1 MCVRQLPTFESI
13 ASDQYAMMSNFIEV
27 EGLMRD
33 IFARNPQLDAAKV
46 KNVSDITS
54 DRTISFF
61 QRISEAQIENIRG
74 DIDWSLSV
82 ESRVRQARSFIHTS
96 FFKSVL
102 TKWISLKSGNAEA
115 FETFVSTMTEAMRFD
130 EFVVPKS
137 SQSNITLVCSKLALN
152 ARYSSISRVKKKWM
166 QLNEPCKVDF
176 YKDESSERSWNNKVA
191 HILVIENIAQIPNC
205 S

>member
-1 MCVRQLPTFESI
+1 
-13 ASDQYAMMSNFIEV
+13 MMSNFIEV

-33 IFARNPQLDAAKV
+33 IFARYPQLDAAEV
-46 KNVSDITS
+46 KNVSDSTS
-54 DRTISFF
+54 DKIISIL

-82 ESRVRQARSFIHTS
+82 ESRVSQARSFIHTS

-102 TKWISLKSGNAEA
+102 TKWISLKSGNAVA

-191 HILVIENIAQIPNC
+191 HILVIENISQTPGC